1 MNITRRVKVKRGVAL
16 IFALF
21 TIAVLFSIGTTVV
34 ALSLHD
40 SRTTRVVNYNEA
52 ALHAANWGLEA
63 AINYMGQPGIG
74 FNPDDFNIGYTGRRS
89 QWVNTKAYTYNGGNY
104 NYPYGRQLVLT
115 KNIGGNKTAL
125 NNDVWIEVSS
135 LDSNTLKSKYGLEYD
150 TTTTLGE
157 DKWCANYTGT
167 DLAAGGGTGN
177 NRDGSD
183 SRLISFR
190 NPSGGDTYRL
200 NYGQRGDN
208 YAEVEV
214 VCTEFRYPHSNQP
227 SQYQLLSIARIFAN
241 DGVNSNK
248 VPLATRVVDAR
259 VRESM
264 ACDFMHFIQNARSWD
279 ALGVNLGQSSSDY
292 DRKTEAGREI
302 ARSSVFL
309 PEGYV
314 ESGRLRV
321 DGYGNASNKD
331 PESNPV
337 KKYLNDRGFD
347 GKLGF
352 FSNSSIFTN
361 SNYTFQGDVTTAR
374 SSKDYEYKPGK
385 GSPKPKNLD
394 SVKGVFSGS
403 LRDGTPSLGLPQA
416 DNYFEYATAK
426 AKDHT
431 GNNGT
436 KTININIG
444 SNSVNNRSD
453 YNYVK
458 SHYGNGKCPDI
469 AQSMTKVSNGKGG
482 FKNIGSSVPT
492 FATVRV
498 EICGA
503 KARIVKYNS
512 AMTKNGVIDSDYVE
526 DLTSQFGGTNSIDI
540 AKINNGVINV
550 TGGNVEV
557 VNVKKFAS
565 KGTGLSTDY
574 IDVGVKD
581 NNNGYNT
588 NGGLDGALT
597 IVSNVNEA
605 RDISL
610 NNVGSSNP
618 KPGGSALY
626 SDVARAHYDK
636 NPYVNIP
643 PFSQKE
649 LGIGSSTAKS
659 IWPTPQSSS
668 LEREGNVILASDIAY
683 KSSSNS
689 SPSLGIVAKNY
700 ILLNDKSLNSKKT
713 QSKQDVLRVDAV
725 LMSMDHS
732 VQFDWN
738 NMAANNDIL
747 NSGGGYYRD
756 KTTGKTEREKGKTLY
771 QALTSNRDISNKGA
785 GARTFQLN
793 GAIVSG
799 FLDVEG
805 DTNGRGF
812 YSQNFKHDENLRYNL
827 PPIFPRW
834 KVGEFA
840 ERGVFGDW
848 MITAYEDKGAISDL

>member
-135 LDSNTLKSKYGLEYD
+135 LDSNTLKSRYGLEYD

-227 SQYQLLSIARIFAN
+227 SQYQLLSIAKIYAN
-241 DGVNSNK
+241 DGVSRDK

-279 ALGVNLGQSSSDY
+279 ALGVNLGQSNSDY

-309 PEGYV
+309 PEGYI

-321 DGYGNASNKD
+321 DGYGNASNRD

-352 FSNSSIFTN
+352 FSNSSTFTS

-374 SSKDYEYKPGK
+374 GRKDYEYKPGK

-403 LRDGTPSLGLPQA
+403 LRDDTPSLGLPQA

-458 SHYGNGKCPDI
+458 SHYGKNGNGKCPDI
-469 AQSMTKVSNGKGG
+469 AQSMTKVSDGKGG

-512 AMTKNGVIDSDYVE
+512 AMTKNGVIDSNYVE
-526 DLTSQFGGTNSIDI
+526 DLTSQFGGNNSIEI

-574 IDVGVKD
+574 IDVKS
-581 NNNGYNT
+581 NT
-588 NGGLDGALT
+588 DKCLDGALT

-626 SDVARAHYDK
+626 SDVARDFYDK

-643 PFSQKE
+643 PFSQKQ

-700 ILLNDKSLNSKKT
+700 ILLNDKSLNSKGNSWDGLEGKP
-713 QSKQDVLRVDAV
+713 KRDVLRVDAV

-738 NMAANNDIL
+738 NMAANNAKFGNKSDA
-747 NSGGGYYRD
+747 
-756 KTTGKTEREKGKTLY
+756 KTLY
-771 QALTSNRDISNKGA
+771 EELISDRNIYNSGKK
-785 GARTFQLN
+785 ARTFKLN

-805 DTNGRGF
+805 DTNGRG
-812 YSQNFKHDENLRYNL
+812 YYVQSFKHDENLRYNL

>member
-115 KNIGGNKTAL
+115 KNISGNKTAL
-125 NNDVWIEVSS
+125 NNEVWIEVTS

-157 DKWCANYTGT
+157 DRWCANFTGT
-167 DLAAGGGTGN
+167 DLASGGGTGN

-183 SRLISFR
+183 SRLISFK

-227 SQYQLLSIARIFAN
+227 SQYQLLSIAKIYAN

-279 ALGVNLGQSSSDY
+279 ALGVNLGQSNSDY
-292 DRKTEAGREI
+292 DRKTESGREI

-309 PEGYV
+309 PEGYI

-331 PESNPV
+331 PENNPV

-352 FSNSSIFTN
+352 FSSNSSFT
-361 SNYTFQGDVTTAR
+361 SSKYTFQGDVTTAR
-374 SSKDYEYKPGK
+374 SSKDYEYKRGK
-385 GSPKPKNLD
+385 GKDTQQLS

-416 DNYFEYATAK
+416 ENYFEYATAK

-431 GNNGT
+431 GNNNT
-436 KTININIG
+436 KTINISIAANNNV
-444 SNSVNNRSD
+444 NSDSS

-469 AQSMTKVSNGKGG
+469 AQSMTKVSDGKGG
-482 FKNIGSSVPT
+482 FKSIGSAVPT

-498 EICGA
+498 EISGD

-512 AMTKNGVIDSDYVE
+512 AMTNSDGTINNSYVE
-526 DLTSQFGGTNSIDI
+526 DLTPKYSGSNTIDI
-540 AKINNGVINV
+540 SKINNGVINV

-557 VNVKKFAS
+557 VNVKSFAG
-565 KGTGLSTDY
+565 KGKGLSTNY
-574 IDVGVKD
+574 IDVK
-581 NNNGYNT
+581 NNT
-588 NGGLDGALT
+588 NECLNGALT

-618 KPGGSALY
+618 QVGNSALY
-626 SDVARAHYDK
+626 SDAAREFYDK

-643 PFSQKE
+643 PFSQKQ

-659 IWPTPQSSS
+659 IWPTPQSSA

-700 ILLNDKSLNSKKT
+700 ILLNDKSLNSKGSKA
-713 QSKQDVLRVDAV
+713 KQDVLRVDAV

-738 NMAANNDIL
+738 NMAANNAKL
-747 NSGGGYYRD
+747 SGGS
-756 KTTGKTEREKGKTLY
+756 KTLY
-771 QALTSNRDISNKGA
+771 EELTSNRSITNNGKN
-785 GARTFQLN
+785 ARTFQLN

-805 DTNGRGF
+805 DTNGRG
-812 YSQNFKHDENLRYNL
+812 YYVQNFKHDENLRYNL

>member
-52 ALHAANWGLEA
+52 ALHAANWGIEA

-74 FNPDDFNIGYTGRRS
+74 FDPNTFSIAATTRRS

-104 NYPYGRQLVLT
+104 NYPYGRQLVVT
-115 KNIGGNKTAL
+115 KNISNSKTAL
-125 NNDVWIEVSS
+125 NNAVWVEVSS
-135 LDSNTLKSKYGLEYD
+135 LDSNTLKNEYGLEYD
-150 TTTTLGE
+150 TTKTLGE
-157 DKWCANYTGT
+157 DKWCANYAGT

-183 SRLISFR
+183 SRLISFI
-190 NPSGGDTYRL
+190 NPANGENYRL
-200 NYGQRGDN
+200 NYGLKGDN

-214 VCTEFRYPHSNQP
+214 VCTEYRYPHSNQP
-227 SQYQLLSIARIFAN
+227 SQYQLLSVARVFAN
-241 DGVNSNK
+241 DGVSRDK

-279 ALGVNLGQSSSDY
+279 ALGVNLGQSNSDY

-309 PEGYV
+309 PEGYI

-321 DGYGNASNKD
+321 DGYGNASNRD

-352 FSNSSIFTN
+352 FSSNSSFD
-361 SNYTFQGDVTTAR
+361 SSKYTFQGDVTTAR
-374 SSKDYEYKPGK
+374 SSKDYEYKRGK
-385 GSPKPKNLD
+385 GKDTQKLSN
-394 SVKGVFSGS
+394 VNGVFSGS

-416 DNYFEYATAK
+416 ENYFEYATAK
-426 AKDHT
+426 SKDHT
-431 GNNGT
+431 GNNNT
-436 KTININIG
+436 KTINISIAAN
-444 SNSVNNRSD
+444 NNVNTDSS

-458 SHYGNGKCPDI
+458 SHYGKNGNGKCPDI

-482 FKNIGSSVPT
+482 FKSIGSAVPT

-498 EICGA
+498 EISGD

-512 AMTKNGVIDSDYVE
+512 AMTNSDGTINNSYVE
-526 DLTSQFGGTNSIDI
+526 DLTPKYSGSNTIDI
-540 AKINNGVINV
+540 SKINNGVINV

-557 VNVKKFAS
+557 VNVKSFAG
-565 KGTGLSTDY
+565 KDEGLSTDY
-574 IDVGVKD
+574 IDVK
-581 NNNGYNT
+581 NNADKC
-588 NGGLDGALT
+588 LDGALT

-618 KPGGSALY
+618 KVGNSALY
-626 SDVARAHYDK
+626 SDVARDFYDK

-643 PFSQKE
+643 PFSQKQ

-700 ILLNDKSLNSKKT
+700 ILLNDKSLNSKGNSLDRLEGKL
-713 QSKQDVLRVDAV
+713 KRDVLRVDAV

-738 NMAANNDIL
+738 NMAANNAKFGNKSDA
-747 NSGGGYYRD
+747 
-756 KTTGKTEREKGKTLY
+756 KTLY
-771 QALTSNRDISNKGA
+771 EELISNRNIYNSGKN
-785 GARTFQLN
+785 ARTFKLN

-805 DTNGRGF
+805 DTNGRG
-812 YSQNFKHDENLRYNL
+812 YYVQSFKHDENLRYNL

>member
-52 ALHAANWGLEA
+52 ALHAANWGIEA

-74 FNPDDFNIGYTGRRS
+74 FNPNTFSIAATTRRS

-104 NYPYGRQLVLT
+104 NYPYGRQLVVT
-115 KNIGGNKTAL
+115 KNISNSKTAL
-125 NNDVWIEVSS
+125 NNAVWVEVSS
-135 LDSNTLKSKYGLEYD
+135 LDSNTLKNEYGLEYD
-150 TTTTLGE
+150 TTKTLGE
-157 DKWCANYTGT
+157 DKWCANYAGT

-183 SRLISFR
+183 SRLISFI
-190 NPSGGDTYRL
+190 NPANGENYRL
-200 NYGQRGDN
+200 NYGLKGDN

-214 VCTEFRYPHSNQP
+214 VCTEYRYPHSNQP
-227 SQYQLLSIARIFAN
+227 SQYQLLSVARVFAN
-241 DGVNSNK
+241 DGVSRDK

-279 ALGVNLGQSSSDY
+279 ALGVNLGQSNSDY

-309 PEGYV
+309 PEGYI

-321 DGYGNASNKD
+321 DGYGNASNAD
-331 PESNPV
+331 PEDNPV

-352 FSNSSIFTN
+352 FSSNSSFD
-361 SNYTFQGDVTTAR
+361 SSKYTFQGDVTTAR
-374 SSKDYEYKPGK
+374 SSKDYEYKRGK
-385 GSPKPKNLD
+385 GKDTQKLSN
-394 SVKGVFSGS
+394 VNGIFSGS

-416 DNYFEYATAK
+416 ENYFEYATAK
-426 AKDHT
+426 SKDHT
-431 GNNGT
+431 GNNNT
-436 KTININIG
+436 KTINISIAAN
-444 SNSVNNRSD
+444 NNVNTDSS

-458 SHYGNGKCPDI
+458 SHYGKNGNGKCPDI

-482 FKNIGSSVPT
+482 FKSIGSAVPT

-498 EICGA
+498 EICGD

-512 AMTKNGVIDSDYVE
+512 AMTNSDGTINDSYVE
-526 DLTSQFGGTNSIDI
+526 DLTPKYSGSNTIDI
-540 AKINNGVINV
+540 SKINNGVINV

-557 VNVKKFAS
+557 VNVKSFAG
-565 KGTGLSTDY
+565 KDKGLSTNY
-574 IDVGVKD
+574 IDVQ
-581 NNNGYNT
+581 NNSKEC
-588 NGGLDGALT
+588 LDGALT

-618 KPGGSALY
+618 KVGNSALY
-626 SDVARAHYDK
+626 SDVARDFYDK

-643 PFSQKE
+643 PFSQKQ

-700 ILLNDKSLNSKKT
+700 ILLNDKSLNSKGNSLDRLEGKL
-713 QSKQDVLRVDAV
+713 KRDVLRVDAV

-738 NMAANNDIL
+738 NMAANNAKFGNKSDA
-747 NSGGGYYRD
+747 
-756 KTTGKTEREKGKTLY
+756 KTLY
-771 QALTSNRDISNKGA
+771 EELISNRNIYNSGKN
-785 GARTFQLN
+785 ARTFKLN

-805 DTNGRGF
+805 DTNGRG
-812 YSQNFKHDENLRYNL
+812 YYVQSFKHDENLRYNL

>member
-74 FNPDDFNIGYTGRRS
+74 FSPASFNIGYTGRRS

-115 KNIGGNKTAL
+115 KNISDSKTAL
-125 NNDVWIEVSS
+125 NDEVWVEVTS

-150 TTTTLGE
+150 TTTILGE

-183 SRLISFR
+183 SRLISFK

-227 SQYQLLSIARIFAN
+227 SQYQLLSVARVFAN
-241 DGVNSNK
+241 DGVSRDK

-279 ALGVNLGQSSSDY
+279 ALGVNLGQSNSDY

-309 PEGYV
+309 PEGYI

-321 DGYGNASNKD
+321 DGYGNASNAD
-331 PESNPV
+331 PEKNPV

-352 FSNSSIFTN
+352 FSSNSSFT
-361 SNYTFQGDVTTAR
+361 SSKYTFQGDVTTAR
-374 SSKDYEYKPGK
+374 SSKDYEYKRGK
-385 GSPKPKNLD
+385 GQDTQKLSN
-394 SVKGVFSGS
+394 VKGVFSGS

-416 DNYFEYATAK
+416 ENYFEYATAK

-431 GNNGT
+431 GNNNT
-436 KTININIG
+436 KTINISIAAN
-444 SNSVNNRSD
+444 NNVNTDSS

-469 AQSMTKVSNGKGG
+469 AQSMTKVSDGKGG
-482 FKNIGSSVPT
+482 FKSIGSAVPT

-498 EICGA
+498 EISGD

-512 AMTKNGVIDSDYVE
+512 AMTNSDGTINNSYVE
-526 DLTSQFGGTNSIDI
+526 DLTPNYSGSNTIDI
-540 AKINNGVINV
+540 SKINNGVINV

-557 VNVKKFAS
+557 VNVKSFAG
-565 KGTGLSTDY
+565 KGKGLSTNY
-574 IDVGVKD
+574 IDVK
-581 NNNGYNT
+581 NNANEC
-588 NGGLDGALT
+588 LDGALT

-618 KPGGSALY
+618 KVGNSALY
-626 SDVARAHYDK
+626 SDVARDFYDK

-643 PFSQKE
+643 PFSQKQ

-659 IWPTPQSSS
+659 IWPTPQSSA

-700 ILLNDKSLNSKKT
+700 ILLNDKSLNSKGSKD
-713 QSKQDVLRVDAV
+713 KQDVLRVDAV

-738 NMAANNDIL
+738 NMAANNAKL
-747 NSGGGYYRD
+747 SGGS
-756 KTTGKTEREKGKTLY
+756 KTLY
-771 QALTSNRDISNKGA
+771 EELTSNRNISNSGKN
-785 GARTFQLN
+785 ARTFQLN

-805 DTNGRGF
+805 DTNGRG
-812 YSQNFKHDENLRYNL
+812 YYVQNFKHDENLRYNL